1 METIIYKCP
10 NCGSNVEYDAASNLL
25 YCASC
30 GQFYQPSEVNSGGH
44 AGDEQVTGYWHEET
58 SEGTADAAFKAREE
72 ETYTAEYMEVNI
84 FHCSSCGAQ
93 IMSNDVEV
101 SKNCAY
107 CGQSTI
113 IFDRVSKEQ
122 RPDKILPFQIT
133 KEDAIGSV
141 RERFKKALC
150 MPDDL
155 DKITVNSVYGIYM
168 PYWIY
173 DSTMEMGL
181 MVSVRKDN
189 GTCQYNFQDTMDMNV
204 CLDASKRLNDNVSLM
219 LNPFPTDKLVDFDAG
234 YLSGFYG
241 DRFDISFESRKRE
254 AADLIAKALED
265 ELYSRI
271 TGTPQANLGEIYGD
285 SYKKLESMAVKKERY
300 GEKYTLNDVIYA
312 FLPIYFITF
321 RIGGKLVNILVNGAT
336 GKLVGSVPI
345 DENKLK
351 KKRIKNMIVSAL
363 IFGVVGAAA
372 FRYFP
377 LIGSVMLF
385 VILLFFSVGAG
396 KLAKKKFEKNQRE
409 TNSASMFSISRNRD
423 VDASGRDNLWK

>member
-1 METIIYKCP
+1 MQTIIYKCP
-10 NCGSNVEYDAASNLL
+10 NCGSNVKYDVASNLL

-30 GQFYQPSEVNSGGH
+30 GQFYQPGEVNVEGNE
-44 AGDEQVTGYWHEET
+44 GDEQVTGAWHEET
-58 SEGTADAAFKAREE
+58 SDSDVVQQATNEE
-72 ETYTAEYMEVNI
+72 LYSAKYIEINI
-84 FHCSSCGAQ
+84 YHCTSCGAQ

-107 CGQSTI
+107 CGQSAI
-113 IFDRVSKEQ
+113 IYDRVSREQ

-133 KEDAIGSV
+133 KEDAIGCV
-141 RERFKKALC
+141 RERFKKAIC

-155 DKITVNSVYGIYM
+155 DNITVNSVYGIYM

-181 MVSVRKDN
+181 MISIRSDN
-189 GTCQYNFQDTMDMNV
+189 GNREYNFQDTKDMDV
-204 CLDASKRLNDNVSLM
+204 CLDASRRLNDNVSLM

-241 DRFDISFESRKRE
+241 DCFDISFESRKKE
-254 AADLIAKALED
+254 AADLIAQALEN

-271 TGTPQANLGEIYGD
+271 SDKPDSNMGEIYGD
-285 SYKKLESMAVKKERY
+285 SYKKLESMAVKKQRY

-312 FLPIYFITF
+312 FMPVYFITF

-345 DENKLK
+345 DENKLR

-363 IFGVVGAAA
+363 VCGVIGAAA

-377 LIGSVMLF
+377 LIGSVMFF
-385 VILLFFSVGAG
+385 VILLFFSVAAG
-396 KLAKKKFEKNQRE
+396 KLSKKRFEQNQRE